1 MSETGATLVDVSG
14 EFINQHILQSDTK
27 KDEAC
32 VDVNQIP
39 EWLNKNLL
47 EDVLCQ
53 HFKSRDIRVKFLKVM
68 HCGGKGENFA
78 SVMYRVGTYYFHQK
92 SPEKIDFISCIL
104 KTLPQNDLALDK
116 LGSGNYNVQNKE
128 MIFYQQII
136 PEFEDILGTIGE
148 DGKTFPKVMAV
159 YLDLNLIV
167 LEDLNERNF
176 VMANRLKGLDM
187 NHVKLSL
194 KCLARMH
201 AASVV
206 LHDKD
211 KNVFK
216 NFDTGFYTRR
226 TDAFHVFF
234 KSSLEVLAKEIA
246 NWTDWDESSYYAKK
260 LTALVPNLIEKGRKS
275 FDCEDG
281 DFNCL
286 NQGDL
291 WTNNVMFQYEA
302 PNNPKKAV
310 ILDFQFFFFGS
321 AALDLHYFL
330 FTSVHDDMRLE
341 KMDEMVRFYYN
352 EVKQLL
358 TRLNYDMKKFPSL
371 HNFQVQVLKKLFYA
385 FSSCMITFP
394 IHICEDEEADFE
406 ALMCTDARAI
416 GFKSRIYAN
425 PRFKQIAMKMLPMFD
440 GKGVLDEL

>member
-1 MSETGATLVDVSG
+1 MSEAGATLVDVIG
-14 EFINQHILQSDTK
+14 EFINQHILQNDAN
-27 KDEAC
+27 KDDDV

-47 EDVLCQ
+47 EDVLCK
-53 HFKSRDIRVKFLKVM
+53 HFKSMDVRVKFLKVM

-92 SPEKIDFISCIL
+92 SPEKIEFISCIL
-104 KTLPQNDLALDK
+104 KTLPQTDMALDK
-116 LGSGNYNVQNKE
+116 LGSENYNVQNKE

-136 PEFEDILGTIGE
+136 PEFEEILSRIGE
-148 DGKTFPKVMAV
+148 NGKTFPGVMAV

-176 VMANRLKGLDM
+176 VMANRLTGLDM

-201 AASVV
+201 VASVI
-206 LHDKD
+206 LHEKD

-216 NFDTGFYTRR
+216 DFDTGFYTRR

-234 KSSLEVLAKEIA
+234 KSGLEVLSNEVEK
-246 NWTDWDESSYYAKK
+246 WTDWKESAYYAKK
-260 LTALVPNLIEKGRKS
+260 LKEMIPNLIENGRKS

-291 WTNNVMFQYEA
+291 WTNNVMFQYNA
-302 PNNPKKAV
+302 SNYPAKAV
-310 ILDFQFFFFGS
+310 LLDFQFLFFGS
-321 AALDLHYFL
+321 AALDLHV
-330 FTSVHDDMRLE
+330 S
-341 KMDEMVRFYYN
+341 
-352 EVKQLL
+352 
-358 TRLNYDMKKFPSL
+358 
-371 HNFQVQVLKKLFYA
+371 
-385 FSSCMITFP
+385 
-394 IHICEDEEADFE
+394 IHI
-406 ALMCTDARAI
+406 TI
-416 GFKSRIYAN
+416 
-425 PRFKQIAMKMLPMFD
+425 
-440 GKGVLDEL
+440 

>member
-1 MSETGATLVDVSG
+1 MNEAGATLVDVSG
-14 EFINQHILQSDTK
+14 EFINQHILQSDAN
-27 KDEAC
+27 KDDDV

-47 EDVLCQ
+47 EDVLHK
-53 HFKSRDIRVKFLKVM
+53 HFNSKDIRVKFLKVM

-92 SPEKIDFISCIL
+92 SPEKLEFISCIL
-104 KTLPQNDLALDK
+104 KTLPQTDLALDK

-136 PEFEDILGTIGE
+136 PEFEEILGRIGE
-148 DGKTFPKVMAV
+148 NGKTFPGVMAV

-167 LEDLNERNF
+167 LEDLNVRNF
-176 VMANRLKGLDM
+176 VMANRLTGLDM
-187 NHVKLSL
+187 NHIKLSL

-206 LHDKD
+206 LHEKD

-216 NFDTGFYTRR
+216 DFDTGFYTRR

-234 KSSLEVLAKEIA
+234 KSSLEVLSKEVA
-246 NWTDWDESSYYAKK
+246 NWTDWKESSYYAKK
-260 LTALVPNLIEKGRKS
+260 LKALIPNLIENGRKS
-275 FDCEDG
+275 FDCENG

-291 WTNNVMFQYEA
+291 WTNNVMFQYNA
-302 PNNPKKAV
+302 PNIPTKAV

-321 AALDLHYFL
+321 AALDLH
-330 FTSVHDDMRLE
+330 VG
-341 KMDEMVRFYYN
+341 
-352 EVKQLL
+352 
-358 TRLNYDMKKFPSL
+358 
-371 HNFQVQVLKKLFYA
+371 
-385 FSSCMITFP
+385 ITF
-394 IHICEDEEADFE
+394 ISNRTQKITYLLIANYFTVFSFHV
-406 ALMCTDARAI
+406 CT
-416 GFKSRIYAN
+416 
-425 PRFKQIAMKMLPMFD
+425 
-440 GKGVLDEL
+440 